1 MDRARVM
8 TTIKL
13 HKTTSATAKPLRGGY
28 CAHQGCDS
36 ARAVESSL
44 SECRAQAGSTG
55 YLLPVN
61 TTTGGCACTLNTRYD
76 GMQLP
81 EDILSL
87 AHYPKTVV
95 LREYYL

>member
-1 MDRARVM
+1 M
-8 TTIKL
+8 L
-13 HKTTSATAKPLRGGY
+13 LNP
-28 CAHQGCDS
+28 QG
-36 ARAVESSL
+36 
-44 SECRAQAGSTG
+44 G

-61 TTTGGCACTLNTRYD
+61 TAAGGICCTLNTRYD

-95 LREYYL
+95 LIEYHPDG

>member
-1 MDRARVM
+1 M

-13 HKTTSATAKPLRGGY
+13 HTTTSATTKRT
-28 CAHQGCDS
+28 DS
-36 ARAVESSL
+36 
-44 SECRAQAGSTG
+44 G

-61 TTTGGCACTLNTRYD
+61 TAAGGVACTLNTRYD

-81 EDILSL
+81 EDILTL

-95 LREYYL
+95 LIEYEL

>member
-1 MDRARVM
+1 M

-13 HKTTSATAKPLRGGY
+13 HSTTSASAKPIRG
-28 CAHQGCDS
+28 
-36 ARAVESSL
+36 
-44 SECRAQAGSTG
+44 G

-61 TTTGGCACTLNTRYD
+61 TASGGVACTLNTRYD

-81 EDILSL
+81 EDILTL

>member
-1 MDRARVM
+1 MN
-8 TTIKL
+8 TIKL
-13 HKTTSATAKPLRGGY
+13 HQTTSAPVRPLQGGY
-28 CAHQGCDS
+28 FLPINTA
-36 ARAVESSL
+36 
-44 SECRAQAGSTG
+44 AGG
-55 YLLPVN
+55 V
-61 TTTGGCACTLNTRYD
+61 ACTLNTRYD

>member
-1 MDRARVM
+1 MK
-8 TTIKL
+8 TIKL
-13 HKTTSATAKPLRGGY
+13 SRTTSAKAKHLRGGY
-28 CAHQGCDS
+28 FLPVQGCDS

-44 SECRAQAGSTG
+44 SDCRAQAGSTG

-81 EDILSL
+81 EDILTL

-95 LREYYL
+95 LIEHNI

>member
-1 MDRARVM
+1 M

-13 HKTTSATAKPLRGGY
+13 HSTTSATAKPLRGGY
-28 CAHQGCDS
+28 C
-36 ARAVESSL
+36 
-44 SECRAQAGSTG
+44 
-55 YLLPVN
+55 LPVN
-61 TTTGGCACTLNTRYD
+61 TASGGVACTLNTRYD

-81 EDILSL
+81 EDILTL

>member
-1 MDRARVM
+1 MK
-8 TTIKL
+8 TIKL
-13 HKTTSATAKPLRGGY
+13 SRTTSATAKHLRGY
-28 CAHQGCDS
+28 FLPVQGCDS

-61 TTTGGCACTLNTRYD
+61 TASGGCACTLNTRYD

-81 EDILSL
+81 EDILTL

-95 LREYYL
+95 LREYYI

>member
-1 MDRARVM
+1 M

-13 HKTTSATAKPLRGGY
+13 QQTTSATAK
-28 CAHQGCDS
+28 
-36 ARAVESSL
+36 
-44 SECRAQAGSTG
+44 STERG

-61 TTTGGCACTLNTRYD
+61 TAAGGVACTLNTRYD

-81 EDILSL
+81 EDILTL

-95 LREYYL
+95 LVVYE